1 MKNILKIFILFLL
14 LFFVAACG
22 TTKNKSVHGD
32 KPLIDTK
39 EIKEQAH
46 KEMTRIE
53 EAGPERYDPE
63 MVEDIREDKRET
75 IITEHTRSYEFIPT
89 TDEYA
94 HLRQSITINLNNAD
108 FRDAMQLLAEIGGI
122 NILVGDEVSGTVKA
136 ELKDVPW
143 EVAFKTLLDMKTLG
157 ADIDAKNGII
167 RVHTP
172 EKLNQ
177 QEEFKSARSEVL
189 KKKNPIKIC
198 SCH

>member
-1 MKNILKIFILFLL
+1 MHNYK
-14 LFFVAACG
+14 
-22 TTKNKSVHGD
+22 KNKSIHGD

-39 EIKEQAH
+39 EVKEKAD

-53 EAGPERYDPE
+53 KAGPERYDPA
-63 MVEDIREDKRET
+63 DIESVRDDKRET
-75 IITEHTRSYEFIPT
+75 ITTEHVRSYEFIPT

-94 HLRQSITINLNNAD
+94 HLRQQVSLNLKSVD
-108 FRDAMQLLAEIGGI
+108 FRDAMKLLAEIGDV
-122 NILVGDEVSGTVKA
+122 NILVGDEVSGTVTAKII
-136 ELKDVPW
+136 DVSW

-189 KKKNPIKIC
+189 EEKKSITNGRRTYVGRIV
-198 SCH
+198 